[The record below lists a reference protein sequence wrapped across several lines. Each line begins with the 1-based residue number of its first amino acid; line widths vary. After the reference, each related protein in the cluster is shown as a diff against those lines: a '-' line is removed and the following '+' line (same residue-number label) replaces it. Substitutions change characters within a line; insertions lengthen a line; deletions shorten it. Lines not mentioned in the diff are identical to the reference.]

1 MTATI
6 PVFVKMEG
14 TMREEVSFGSQGSNK
29 RRDKFMTPHAET
41 HTPSSRESFDEVV
54 ALIPALRAFARSFC
68 KQPSDADDLV
78 QETLTKAI
86 AKIHLFKEGTQLKSW
101 LFTIMRNTFYNR
113 IVVMTREAP
122 GKADCV
128 ASLPATPAT
137 QEWAVRNQEL
147 KAALRRLPAK
157 QRDMLVHVT
166 LEGASYIEAA
176 DRFGCDIGT
185 VKSRLNRSRA
195 RLLVELGEQTAE
207 GCFT

>member
-1 MTATI
+1 M
-6 PVFVKMEG
+6 M
-14 TMREEVSFGSQGSNK
+14 
-29 RRDKFMTPHAET
+29 PHDDT
-41 HTPSSRESFDEVV
+41 HTPSSRESFDDVV

-113 IVVMTREAP
+113 IVVLTREAP

-128 ASLPATPAT
+128 AALPTTPAT

-147 KAALRRLPAK
+147 KAALGRLPEK
-157 QRDMLVHVT
+157 QRDMLIHVT
-166 LEGASYIEAA
+166 LEGASYLEAA

-195 RLLVELGEQTAE
+195 RLLTELGEQTPQS
-207 GCFT
+207 CFT